1 MFKKFVSRIV
11 LAETSEELW
20 EIFSGMDGIDLA
32 FQHNKISWSEHQM
45 LLKLIEKIDKS
56 LQMVFT
62 K

>member
-56 LQMVFT
+56 L
-62 K
+62 